1 MWLGY
6 PGTSGASFMDYIIT
20 DSFTSPVELDQQYS
34 EKLAYMPNTFFVGDH
49 KQMFPH
55 LTYKIVVQ
63 SASGQFKDNNIVL
76 SGVDLAPLKATGEV
90 KVRHHSYF
98 LASGDFCRL
107 FITFTNSL
115 DPDQDRQN
123 VGPDLDSNCW
133 TSHASLCSTCFLKA

>member
-90 KVRHHSYF
+90 KVRPGTKGSLT
-98 LASGDFCRL
+98 LAMGKCLWFSVKIKVCQS
-107 FITFTNSL
+107 SL
-115 DPDQDRQN
+115 SSP
-123 VGPDLDSNCW
+123 
-133 TSHASLCSTCFLKA
+133 